1 MRSRCAASFRA
12 ATRKHAALHKNRKF
26 AEKMSAAAS
35 VFIGT
40 FWALCGATGEIIDQL
55 ESGRFRPSRH
65 RGAEVFKPTRCSGG
79 SVGHKRPT
87 TTTSADPEMKE
98 KSVKVG
104 SCRLI
109 LAAVS
114 AAVNRPANVTLTS
127 NNMDLVLR
135 WDPPEGAAAG
145 VLYTTRLR

>member
-1 MRSRCAASFRA
+1 
-12 ATRKHAALHKNRKF
+12 
-26 AEKMSAAAS
+26 
-35 VFIGT
+35 
-40 FWALCGATGEIIDQL
+40 
-55 ESGRFRPSRH
+55 
-65 RGAEVFKPTRCSGG
+65 
-79 SVGHKRPT
+79 
-87 TTTSADPEMKE
+87 MKE